1 MQQVSL
7 PLCLLLQLNLHI
19 FCDDIKESR
28 LLDVEVLIFELLIP
42 LLSWALDKDRW
53 RKVCW
58 VHFRVKRVQL
68 IIKEES
74 TGVHH
79 PSGQWHSDLGL
90 KISVRVIVAL
100 PNTPSSDNFYVR
112 EPAHI
117 LE

>member
-1 MQQVSL
+1 
-7 PLCLLLQLNLHI
+7 
-19 FCDDIKESR
+19 
-28 LLDVEVLIFELLIP
+28 LDVEVLIFELLLS
-42 LLSWALDKDRW
+42 LLSWALDKDRS

-58 VHFRVKRVQL
+58 VHFRFKGIQL

-79 PSGQWHSDLGL
+79 PSRQWHSDLGL

-100 PNTPSSDNFYVR
+100 PNTPSSDNFDVR
-112 EPAHI
+112 KPSNF